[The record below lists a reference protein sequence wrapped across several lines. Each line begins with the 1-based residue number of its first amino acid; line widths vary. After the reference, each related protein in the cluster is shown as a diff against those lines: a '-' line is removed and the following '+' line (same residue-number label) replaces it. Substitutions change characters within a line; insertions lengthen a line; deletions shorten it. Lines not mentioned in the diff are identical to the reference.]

1 MTCSQFEGLSGFYS
15 SNSYINKST
24 KMVYYGHFA
33 DITLKTFA
41 MSSKE
46 PKKKVIVGLGKG
58 YKIYKV
64 TFTNFEKGNEPY
76 FGDKQKNIIQY
87 IS

>member
-1 MTCSQFEGLSGFYS
+1 
-15 SNSYINKST
+15 
-24 KMVYYGHFA
+24 
-33 DITLKTFA
+33 
-41 MSSKE
+41 MSCKE

-76 FGDKQKNIIQY
+76 FGDKQKKYYTIY
-87 IS
+87 